1 MHDLIRS
8 SQLACRVDARCPHF
22 VDEERE
28 ARTRVQRA
36 GVSGPQAE
44 GSRPR
49 LPAGMS
55 VSGAVYG
62 PVLQAFR

>member
-22 VDEERE
+22 VGEERE
-28 ARTRVQRA
+28 ARA

-62 PVLQAFR
+62 PVLRAFR